1 MCVTDCTLGVVVPC
15 FFTITASGSEQAEAR
30 DQRVFLLHHPL
41 VPTCPY
47 CNPKLH
53 IPLFSSPGALSFRR
67 ALHADS
73 QI

>member
-41 VPTCPY
+41 VPT
-47 CNPKLH
+47 
-53 IPLFSSPGALSFRR
+53 LSI
-67 ALHADS
+67 L
-73 QI
+73 